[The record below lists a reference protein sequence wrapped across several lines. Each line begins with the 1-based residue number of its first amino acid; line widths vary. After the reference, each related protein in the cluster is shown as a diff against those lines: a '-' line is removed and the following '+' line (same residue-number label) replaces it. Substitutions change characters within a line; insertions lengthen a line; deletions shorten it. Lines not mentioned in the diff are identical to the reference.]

1 MVNFVNF
8 KKFNNIIYHSLI
20 FFQLFIN
27 IDTYIVLP
35 FKIYSPK
42 NSDNITKIFNELLD
56 NKLIITLP
64 LGNPQ
69 KTMDFYA
76 SMNEYIYYLE
86 EGSCNR
92 DYTLSSLYNYNNSKT
107 FNGSQKYNFCV
118 VGINICHLGTD
129 SIYLY
134 DNINLKSTKEMDLVF
149 YYGYRHDNINKFN
162 GELCGRLGFKLGNS
176 PYRFYDYENFMTIL
190 KNNKII
196 NSGSWYIHYFNDNKN
211 GFNGAIVIDIFNPKF
226 FNDFPFLKKE
236 DDYNTVYVRDSEN
249 ILSWTFNFD
258 KVYYT
263 YNDTKIDIQAWNA
276 GLAFETDFIHCPE
289 AYYDSIKRYYFN
301 ELFNNNICFLTKGN
315 YYYIYC
321 DKKSFDKYKDQFPPI
336 SFISFGL
343 NKTYILNSDELF
355 RDIGN
360 YYFFMVIKAK
370 YALRYWTLGKLF
382 FKKDNFYFDSN
393 KNYLGYFKT
402 NNIQNEKKSERN
414 IFDKIKW
421 YIFIIIGIIIGIVIG
436 SKIREKARKLRAN
449 ELEDNYEYL
458 ENKANSMN
466 GIIDEDNSDNNVN
479 FDSKKISNYKE
490 IKSQLY
496 EINDKKNI

>member
-1 MVNFVNF
+1 MLYF
-8 KKFNNIIYHSLI
+8 KQFNNIIYHFII
-20 FFQLFIN
+20 FFNLFIN

-42 NSDNITKIFNELLD
+42 ISDNITKIFNELLD

-86 EGSCNR
+86 EGSCNK
-92 DYTLSSLYNYNNSKT
+92 DYTLSSLYNYNGSKT
-107 FNGSQKYNFCV
+107 FVGPKKYDFCLV
-118 VGINICHLGTD
+118 KLDRCYLGND
-129 SIYLY
+129 LIYLY
-134 DNINLKSTKEMDLVF
+134 DNINLKSMKEMELIF
-149 YYGYRHDNINKFN
+149 YYGQRNDNIYKNNK
-162 GELCGRLGFKLGNS
+162 EICGQLGFKLTNN
-176 PYRFYDYENFMTIL
+176 PYRLYDYENFMNIL
-190 KNNKII
+190 KQNQII
-196 NSGSWYIHYFNDNKN
+196 NSYSWYIHYFNENKN
-211 GFNGAIVIDIFNPKF
+211 GFNGAIVIDILNPKF
-226 FNDFPFLKKE
+226 FNDFPFLKRE
-236 DDYNTVYVRDSEN
+236 DDYNTINVKDATN
-249 ILSWTFNFD
+249 ILSWVFNFD
-258 KVYYT
+258 KIYYI
-263 YNDTKIDIQAWNA
+263 YNDTTIDIQVLNS
-276 GLAFETDFIHCPE
+276 GFSFETDFIHCPE
-289 AYYDSIKRYYFN
+289 DYYNSIKKYYFN
-301 ELFNNNICFLTKGN
+301 ELLNNSICFLVEDK

-360 YYFFMVIKAK
+360 YYLFMIIKAK
-370 YALRYWTLGKLF
+370 YAYKYWTLGKLF
-382 FKKDNFYFDSN
+382 LKKDNFYFDSN

-421 YIFIIIGIIIGIVIG
+421 YIFIIIGIIIGVIIG

-458 ENKANSMN
+458 ENKAN
-466 GIIDEDNSDNNVN
+466 GIT
-479 FDSKKISNYKE
+479 
-490 IKSQLY
+490 
-496 EINDKKNI
+496 